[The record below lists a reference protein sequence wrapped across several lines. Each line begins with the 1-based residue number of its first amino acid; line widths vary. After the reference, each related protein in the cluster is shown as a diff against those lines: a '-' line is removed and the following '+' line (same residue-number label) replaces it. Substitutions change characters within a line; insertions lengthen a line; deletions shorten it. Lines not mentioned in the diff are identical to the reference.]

1 MRTYSYG
8 MKTALICAFV
18 FTIMPALIA
27 ADSNG
32 PRAPERIS
40 LSDAIAL
47 ALKNNQD
54 YRLAVLKARQTRERV
69 KGAWGQLLPV
79 LESEASMARQYAEN
93 GFMSLSDGQY
103 ELRFLQLKFGINPGL
118 FYNSLKATQEAHK
131 IAQEEL
137 RRVRANVEYSV
148 IRGYFGVLLAGEIVK
163 LRRESMEV
171 LKSNLKDVQTLY
183 RTGSVPRFDLL
194 QAQVQLKNLEPQLLE
209 AENAWE
215 TAIDSFNFTLGNE
228 GIIHTADDSVLG
240 VESYRTPL
248 GEAPRKIE
256 KLALIALKNRP
267 EIIQLEHKRELSVR
281 AKNAASS
288 SYIWPTLTLGGY
300 YGLTKYLPNEIASP
314 VAGFDFSK
322 ISGTSDWQNT
332 WQFRVAAT
340 YRWSSLVPADPARA
354 VEREEA
360 LKIQEA
366 DEEIARIKRLI
377 GISIRTSYSR
387 LLTSSATIRSQRENV
402 VTAEEGLRIAREAYR
417 AGAIKNF
424 ELLAA
429 ELSLTTAKT
438 GYINAIHG
446 YYTSLAELKREMGV
460 DDERVIM
467 EEAE

>member
-1 MRTYSYG
+1 MRTHGFYKSA
-8 MKTALICAFV
+8 ALSCALV
-18 FTIMPALIA
+18 FILMPALIA
-27 ADSNG
+27 ATAQDS
-32 PRAPERIS
+32 RAPEKIT
-40 LSDAIAL
+40 LSDSLAI

-54 YRLAVLKARQTRERV
+54 YRLAVLKAKQTREKV
-69 KGAWGQLLPV
+69 KGVWGQLLPI
-79 LESEASMARQYAEN
+79 LESEASMTRQYAEN

-103 ELRFLQLKFGINPGL
+103 DLKFLQLKFGINPGL
-118 FYNSLKATQEAHK
+118 FYNTLKASQEAHR

-148 IRGYFGVLLAGEIVK
+148 IKGYFGVLLAGEIVK

-209 AENAWE
+209 AENAYE
-215 TAIDSFNFTLGNE
+215 TAIDVFNYTIGNE
-228 GIIHTADDSVLG
+228 GILHIADDSVLKN
-240 VESYRTPL
+240 ESYRMPE
-248 GEAPRKIE
+248 GESARKIE
-256 KLALIALKNRP
+256 TLSLIALRNRP
-267 EIIQLEHKRELSVR
+267 EIIQLEHKREMSSR

-288 SYIWPTLTLGGY
+288 YHIWPTLSLGGS

-314 VAGFDFSK
+314 VQGFDLSK
-322 ISGTSDWQNT
+322 ISGTSEWQNT

-340 YRWSSLVPADPARA
+340 YRWSSLIPADPTRA

-360 LKIQEA
+360 LKIHEA

-377 GISIRTSYSR
+377 GISIRAGYSR
-387 LLTSSATIRSQRENV
+387 LVTSSMTIRSQRENV
-402 VTAEEGLRIAREAYR
+402 STAEEGLRIAREAYR
-417 AGAIKNF
+417 AGVIKNF

-429 ELSLTTAKT
+429 ELSLTNART
-438 GYINAIHG
+438 GYINAING

-460 DDERVIM
+460 DNERVIM
-467 EEAE
+467 EEAK